1 MAPADII
8 LYIGLIIF
16 ISHLFT
22 SFFES
27 TRIPD
32 VLLLIILGILLN
44 LLGFDPTPFFIS
56 ADILFEIALALILF
70 EAGIHLKF
78 NYLYSAIKSSTLLIL
93 GTYCFTIIAIL
104 FFCQYVLMLSFHSS
118 LILGFIMASISPAVV
133 IPISRS
139 MKISERM
146 KSNLIVESTMTDV
159 LSIFFVIALV
169 GYGSNYNNI
178 YMSTFLKDFSIV
190 FIKSA
195 SIGILAAI
203 LWSYIFD
210 VIRNLPNTIFTSLAF
225 IFILFGVA
233 HYIHTSAPITVLFF
247 SMIISIP
254 SNSKIRKIAKK
265 ANFTLIEFTQSEKTF
280 YEEILFI
287 IKTFFFVFLGMKM
300 SYIENIALFTV
311 ILFYI
316 KAIGI
321 TFVIF
326 FIRFLCIKITKPKI
340 SKNKAIVL
348 LAMVPKGLA
357 AAVLISFYVN
367 NVNIGLA
374 KSQELILTTYG
385 VILLSIFV
393 SSALVFIAEKRIKK
407 EKSDI
412 DSKRT
417 DLDTLP

>member
-1 MAPADII
+1 
-8 LYIGLIIF
+8 
-16 ISHLFT
+16 
-22 SFFES
+22 
-27 TRIPD
+27 
-32 VLLLIILGILLN
+32 
-44 LLGFDPTPFFIS
+44 
-56 ADILFEIALALILF
+56 
-70 EAGIHLKF
+70 
-78 NYLYSAIKSSTLLIL
+78 
-93 GTYCFTIIAIL
+93 
-104 FFCQYVLMLSFHSS
+104 
-118 LILGFIMASISPAVV
+118 
-133 IPISRS
+133 
-139 MKISERM
+139 
-146 KSNLIVESTMTDV
+146 
-159 LSIFFVIALV
+159 
-169 GYGSNYNNI
+169 
-178 YMSTFLKDFSIV
+178 
-190 FIKSA
+190 
-195 SIGILAAI
+195 
-203 LWSYIFD
+203 
-210 VIRNLPNTIFTSLAF
+210 
-225 IFILFGVA
+225 
-233 HYIHTSAPITVLFF
+233 
-247 SMIISIP
+247 
-254 SNSKIRKIAKK
+254 
-265 ANFTLIEFTQSEKTF
+265 
-280 YEEILFI
+280 
-287 IKTFFFVFLGMKM
+287 M

-326 FIRFLCIKITKPKI
+326 FIRFICIKITKPKI